1 MAAGCKPAAPCEL
14 RRFESSPVHQK
25 FIGVAGAPA
34 ESMQLKHKLVL
45 ALVAYAVIALLAWQT
60 LSEPKL
66 RAFVWVLMAFF
77 AAKSLLYWFKHTQ
90 SSGE

>member
-1 MAAGCKPAAPCEL
+1 
-14 RRFESSPVHQK
+14 
-25 FIGVAGAPA
+25 
-34 ESMQLKHKLVL
+34 MQLKHKLVL

-77 AAKSLLYWFKHTQ
+77 AAKSLLYWYKEKRRQVGH
-90 SSGE
+90 GEGGR